1 MSRKKKGEPVHGWLI
16 LDKPEGVTSTQAVG
30 ACRRIYNA
38 QKCGHG
44 GTLDPL
50 ASGILPMAFGEATK
64 TVGYVMEADKDYAFT
79 IRWGSST
86 TTQDREGEVT
96 GTSDVRPSRA
106 AIETAL
112 ATFVGEIE
120 QVPPQYSAIKV
131 NGERAYDLARD
142 GETVELAS
150 RKVNLYAATLAD
162 MPSEDLAVFKVTCGK
177 GFYIRALVRDIAAA
191 LGAEGHVAAL
201 RRTRVGAFAEDA
213 AIQLSIL
220 QQMSDKPALDDH
232 LVPLETALDA
242 ARAGL
247 ALLRDRLFPLEDGN
261 TADNTP
267 YRPQQALPNFDSGA
281 ADFNFASIYL
291 ENAFVGHDKISDNNL
306 LTLGLTTRY
315 LDAQDGSQIA
325 RFLVAQRLRF
335 EDQLVT
341 INSATA
347 PALAGLPGKSL
358 LGSNLGATSDFKFSG
373 DGRFVLSGSE
383 DTNLRIWKAQANAK
397 LGVVDGREAIVG
409 LLFPADFVGR
419 LFGVLAERVRKP
431 SVRIAAQIAGGDARQ
446 LLDVGAHRGAAER
459 AVDANAEGLRV
470 ADAVVKRGDGLT
482 RERAAGGAH
491 AVSPQIEAAAIE
503 TVHGGTVI
511 EDVAARQNRDEFACA
526 GLQP

>member
-64 TVGYVMEADKDYAFT
+64 TVGYVMEADKDYVFT

-150 RKVNLYAATLAD
+150 RKVNLYKAELAD
-162 MPSEDLAVFKVTCGK
+162 APSEDLAVIKVTCGK

-220 QQMSDKPALDDH
+220 QQMSDKPALDDK
-232 LVPLETALDA
+232 LVPLETALD
-242 ARAGL
+242 
-247 ALLRDRLFPLEDGN
+247 D
-261 TADNTP
+261 
-267 YRPQQALPNFDSGA
+267 
-281 ADFNFASIYL
+281 I
-291 ENAFVGHDKISDNNL
+291 
-306 LTLGLTTRY
+306 
-315 LDAQDGSQIA
+315 
-325 RFLVAQRLRF
+325 
-335 EDQLVT
+335 
-341 INSATA
+341 
-347 PALAGLPGKSL
+347 PALAITGEEASRLRQGREIVLLPHQVEAFREMRRPRQVNGEDASRICLATEKV
-358 LGSNLGATSDFKFSG
+358 GEENLGVALG
-373 DGRFVLSGSE
+373 EVRAGRFMPV
-383 DTNLRIWKAQANAK
+383 
-397 LGVVDGREAIVG
+397 
-409 LLFPADFVGR
+409 
-419 LFGVLAERVRKP
+419 RVFN
-431 SVRIAAQIAGGDARQ
+431 Q
-446 LLDVGAHRGAAER
+446 
-459 AVDANAEGLRV
+459 
-470 ADAVVKRGDGLT
+470 
-482 RERAAGGAH
+482 
-491 AVSPQIEAAAIE
+491 
-503 TVHGGTVI
+503 
-511 EDVAARQNRDEFACA
+511 
-526 GLQP
+526 